1 MSGFDR
7 IKEEKKARIREAAFK
22 LFTENGYKSV
32 KISDIAGAADVSQ
45 VTIYN
50 HFESKE
56 ALFRDMVIRIIKDA
70 YLKYEEI
77 SNSDKTFREKL
88 ESLFLMKMENAK
100 QLNPEMWQR
109 ILVDDPLLI
118 DYVQKYTKEKALPLF
133 INLINEGKRTGEVN
147 QNYSTDTILFYINML
162 ENEAIR
168 HPDAFYND
176 NFLNLAE
183 DLNNL
188 FLYGLI
194 GKPKK

>member
-32 KISDIAGAADVSQ
+32 KITDIAGPADVSQ

-118 DYVQKYTKEKALPLF
+118 DYVQKYTKEKAIPLF